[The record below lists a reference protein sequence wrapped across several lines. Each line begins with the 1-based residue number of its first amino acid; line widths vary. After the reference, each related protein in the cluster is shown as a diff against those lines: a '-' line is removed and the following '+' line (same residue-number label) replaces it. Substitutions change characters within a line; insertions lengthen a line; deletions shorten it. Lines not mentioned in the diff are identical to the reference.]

1 MNTDE
6 FEGHTEGPW
15 EAAHP
20 NHQSQIMTGICA
32 LGKGG
37 LGNGLGIYENHAE
50 GLANA
55 KLILAAPDLLA
66 EVKRLRGLLKAN
78 SCCTACGKYLGQCND
93 ENECIRLGGWTMEE
107 AKEAFE

>member
-1 MNTDE
+1 MNTEQMIKQIDNYINGEDYPDE
-6 FEGHTEGPW
+6 IPMRIMGLFEREY
-15 EAAHP
+15 A
-20 NHQSQIMTGICA
+20 
-32 LGKGG
+32 
-37 LGNGLGIYENHAE
+37 
-50 GLANA
+50 
-55 KLILAAPDLLA
+55 DLLA